1 MEFGLKT
8 FDFSLKLPNMKLNY
22 HFKTSISKSQNYVA
36 KYHFLSLYKYFI
48 DSAYLAGSKVVSD
61 FLEIWLSSLIK
72 P

>member
-1 MEFGLKT
+1 MIVLIMEWSGVEFGLKT

-48 DSAYLAGSKVVSD
+48 DSAY
-61 FLEIWLSSLIK
+61 
-72 P
+72 